1 MYASPRCASE
11 SVAEKVTDDAL
22 KLSLPERA
30 LLARKL
36 LLSLE
41 ESLEESMGADEMGDV
56 QRAWDAEVGRRVED
70 IRAGRAQGRPA
81 DQVFADIRARYGR

>member
-1 MYASPRCASE
+1 MYASLHTA
-11 SVAEKVTDDAL
+11 AEKVTDDAL
-22 KLSLPERA
+22 KLSLSERA

-41 ESLEESMGADEMGDV
+41 ESIEESMGADETGDI
-56 QRAWDAEVGRRVED
+56 QRAWDAEVVRRVDD
-70 IRAGRAQGRPA
+70 IKAGRAQGRPA